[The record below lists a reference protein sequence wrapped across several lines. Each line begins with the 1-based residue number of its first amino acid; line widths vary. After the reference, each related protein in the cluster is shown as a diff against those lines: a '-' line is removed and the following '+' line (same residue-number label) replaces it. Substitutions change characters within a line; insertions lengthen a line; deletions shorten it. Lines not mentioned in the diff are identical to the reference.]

1 MIGWGGRELSAERS
15 PCPKDDRVRWVRT
28 WGAVA
33 LLAGTGR
40 QQSPSPGQTR
50 SFPCVTWMKN
60 AKVLPSRGIGSFKII
75 SAFRSRICVGLIYL
89 FMSLQYNDVHKTM
102 LWEIVSF
109 SPIIG
114 KLDSE
119 CIWKMLKIDFKWVQV
134 GIQSLNLELC
144 DAQPLCGLLF
154 LSLRNLC

>member
-1 MIGWGGRELSAERS
+1 MIGWGGREFSAEKS
-15 PCPKDDRVRWVRT
+15 PRPKDDCVRWVHT

-40 QQSPSPGQTR
+40 RHQLSPGQTR
-50 SFPCVTWMKN
+50 SFQCVTWMKN
-60 AKVLPSRGIGSFKII
+60 SKVLASSGIGSFKII
-75 SAFRSRICVGLIYL
+75 SASRNRICVGLIYL
-89 FMSLQYNDVHKTM
+89 FMSLQYNVHKTM
-102 LWEIVSF
+102 LQEIVSF

-119 CIWKMLKIDFKWVQV
+119 CIWKMLKIDFMWVQV
-134 GIQSLNLELC
+134 GIHSLNLGLC
-144 DAQPLCGLLF
+144 DAQSFCGFFF